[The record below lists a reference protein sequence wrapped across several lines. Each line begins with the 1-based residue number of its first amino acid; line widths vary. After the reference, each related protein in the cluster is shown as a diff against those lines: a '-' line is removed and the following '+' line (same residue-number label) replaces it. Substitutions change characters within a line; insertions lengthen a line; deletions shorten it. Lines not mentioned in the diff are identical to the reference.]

1 MFNRF
6 TKDFMQQEERND
18 YLLQHQQEWMRIC
31 IRNRAS
37 YIIKAINGDIS
48 RCCKILSPLYLFGII
63 FWILI
68 EVGMEESR
76 DVDRDMNYGGKH
88 D

>member
-18 YLLQHQQEWMRIC
+18 YLLQLQQEWMRIC

-37 YIIKAINGDIS
+37 YIIKAVNGDIS
-48 RCCKILSPLYLFGII
+48 RCCKMLSPLCLFCNNLLDPGT
-63 FWILI
+63 
-68 EVGMEESR
+68 SR
-76 DVDRDMNYGGKH
+76 NGGVT
-88 D
+88 